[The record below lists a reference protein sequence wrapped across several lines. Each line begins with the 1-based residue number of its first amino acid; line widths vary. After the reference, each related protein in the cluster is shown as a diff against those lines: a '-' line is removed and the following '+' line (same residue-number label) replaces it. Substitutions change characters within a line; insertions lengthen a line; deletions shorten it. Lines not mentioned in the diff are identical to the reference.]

1 MFNADESSEDNDSAV
16 EIRTVAQD
24 DGSAHA
30 GMLAIRDIRHG
41 KEMRCEHP
49 FLGGRRRS
57 SRFERKSCSEILR

>member
-1 MFNADESSEDNDSAV
+1 MFNADDSSNDFAV

-41 KEMRCEHP
+41 KEILCEHP
-49 FLGGRRRS
+49 FLAQAQE
-57 SRFERKSCSEILR
+57 FAL

>member
-49 FLGGRRRS
+49 FLAAGAGVRV
-57 SRFERKSCSEILR
+57 